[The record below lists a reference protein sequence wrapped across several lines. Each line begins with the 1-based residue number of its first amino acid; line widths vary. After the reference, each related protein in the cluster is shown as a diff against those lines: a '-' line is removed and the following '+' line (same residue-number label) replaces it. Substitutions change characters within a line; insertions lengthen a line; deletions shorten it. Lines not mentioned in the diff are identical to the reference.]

1 MNIKIK
7 KVVEDAIIPKYQ
19 TSGSAGFDFHAVKDV
34 TVFPKETRLIST
46 GLAFEIPEG
55 YELQVRPRSGMS
67 LKTKIRI
74 GNAPGTIDSDYRG
87 LVSIIVDNISSHG
100 SLPYEIKK
108 GDRIAQGVICKV
120 NQAVFIEDELSETER
135 GEGGFGS
142 TNK

>member
-1 MNIKIK
+1 M
-7 KVVEDAIIPKYQ
+7 
-19 TSGSAGFDFHAVKDV
+19 
-34 TVFPKETRLIST
+34 
-46 GLAFEIPEG
+46 
-55 YELQVRPRSGMS
+55 
-67 LKTKIRI
+67 
-74 GNAPGTIDSDYRG
+74 DYRG

-120 NQAVFIEDELSETER
+120 NQAVFVEGELSETER

>member
-7 KVVEDAIIPKYQ
+7 KLVEDAIIPKYQ
-19 TSGSAGFDFHAVKDV
+19 TVGSAGFDFHAVEDV
-34 TVFPKETRLIST
+34 TVFPKETRLVST

-74 GNAPGTIDSDYRG
+74 SNAPGTLDSDYRG
-87 LVSIIVDNISSHG
+87 VVSIIVDNISSHG

-120 NQAVFIEDELSETER
+120 NQAVFVEGELSETER